1 MKPDEFDALLESIE
15 QMQAHRKG
23 RTHAAKKVSVP
34 ATVDVRKVRADLGMT
49 QREFS
54 QLFGIPERTLKS
66 WESGERQP
74 EGAARILL
82 RMIGR
87 DPLAVLKLAY

>member
-1 MKPDEFDALLESIE
+1 MKSDEFEALLESIG
-15 QMQAHRKG
+15 QMQEHRKG
-23 RTHAAKKVSVP
+23 RMQAAKKVSVP
-34 ATVDVRKVRADLGMT
+34 ATVDVRKVRTNLGMT